1 MRYLNSKDVADI
13 LGINVS
19 TLKRWTENGTISCK
33 KTPGGHR
40 KFTMLNIREY
50 FKKNQKSIKNL
61 DLGLENSSHKT
72 IYNYFNNNSY
82 TKLVNILADS
92 SIEADELSVSIIL
105 NSAYMKNIPVD
116 MIFDE
121 IVEPASDL
129 VEDALQN
136 KNITHLDA
144 YISRKLITRIIEG
157 YNQNIPNS
165 ISKEKAALCI
175 NFEDNLPDLGVI
187 MSEVISRHSGYNTF
201 NAGSH
206 AEIGDL
212 KGVLKQKS
220 VDTLIFFLCDRQ
232 CCMATARDNLIK
244 TEKQVLSIVKSAK
257 LFQVKTIFGGRGL
270 NLFPKLKG
278 KIDYTFYTFS
288 QLKKILQ

>member
-13 LGINVS
+13 LGVNIS

-33 KTPGGHR
+33 KTSGGHR
-40 KFTMLNIREY
+40 KFTMLNVREY

-61 DLGLENSSHKT
+61 NLGLENSSHKR
-72 IYNYFNNNSY
+72 IYNYLNTSDY
-82 TKLVNILADS
+82 KKLVNILADA

-105 NSAYMKNIPVD
+105 NGAYMKNIPVD
-116 MIFDE
+116 IIFDE

-129 VEDALQN
+129 VEDALKN
-136 KNITHLDA
+136 KNISHLDA
-144 YISRKLITRIIEG
+144 YISRKLITRNIEG

-175 NFEDNLPDLGVI
+175 NFEDNLPDLGVT
-187 MSEVISRHSGYNTF
+187 MSEIISRYSGYNTY

-212 KGVLKQKS
+212 KAVLKQKS
-220 VDTLIFFLCDRQ
+220 VDTIIFFLCDRQ
-232 CCMATARDNLIK
+232 CCMASARDNLIK
-244 TEKQVLSIVKSAK
+244 TEKQVISILESAK
-257 LFQVKTIFGGRGL
+257 FLQVKTIFGGRGL
-270 NLFPKLKG
+270 NLFPKLNG
-278 KIDYTFYTFS
+278 KIDHTFYRFS
-288 QLKKILQ
+288 QLKKLL